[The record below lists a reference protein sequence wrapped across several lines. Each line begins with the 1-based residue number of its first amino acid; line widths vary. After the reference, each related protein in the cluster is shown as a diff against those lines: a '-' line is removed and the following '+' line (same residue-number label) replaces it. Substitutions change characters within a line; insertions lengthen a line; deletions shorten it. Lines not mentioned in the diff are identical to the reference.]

1 MKKLLILVDKK
12 SEKKTKLFNYLS
24 DYLKEDAEVLLKEFP
39 QLIYEMSEEGVS
51 IKIDSID
58 LKDVNLVYFRRVG
71 DYLPF
76 AGAVCRYLESNN
88 IEFIDESLKKGG
100 LFEDKLTSLVNLSLE
115 KLPVIHSVFI
125 HKEQSLKNMDLI
137 IQKIGFPLI
146 VKGIYSHRMEEVYLI
161 KSKDELEK
169 LLTDNPEQEFLF
181 QKYVDNSEEYRLLV
195 LGEKVAVAQRKVERF
210 IKDNKITIDEEAKE
224 LFVDINSIPEEM
236 KKIAVDSARILE
248 DQIVGAD
255 IVWDKKAN
263 KFWIIEINRCPG
275 ILANEEL
282 SPELKA
288 FGQFFK
294 EELSR
299 ND

>member
-12 SEKKTKLFNYLS
+12 GKKKTKLFKYLS
-24 DYLKEDAEVLLKEFP
+24 NYLKEDAEVLLKEFP
-39 QLIYEMSEEGVS
+39 EFVYEMSEEGVS
-51 IKIDSID
+51 ITIDSID
-58 LKDVNLVYFRRVG
+58 LKNIDMVYFRRVG
-71 DYLPF
+71 NYLPF

-88 IEFIDESLKKGG
+88 IKFIDQSLKKGG
-100 LFEDKLTSLVNLSLE
+100 LFEDKLTSLINLSLE
-115 KLPVIHSVFI
+115 KLPVIHSVFV
-125 HKEQSLKNMDLI
+125 HKQESLKSMDLI
-137 IQKIGFPLI
+137 IQKIGFPII

-169 LLTDNPEQEFLF
+169 LLKDNPEQEFLF
-181 QKYVDNSEEYRLLV
+181 QKYVDNNEEYRLLV

-210 IKDNKITIDEEAKE
+210 IKGNRMTINEQAKE
-224 LFVDINSIPEEM
+224 LFVNIDSVPEEM
-236 KKIAVDSARILE
+236 KKLAVDSAKILE

-275 ILANEEL
+275 ILTNTEL

-288 FGQFFK
+288 FGEFFK
-294 EELSR
+294 DEM
-299 ND
+299 